1 MLFRMLI
8 PVNYLKKLT
17 IIQKLAMFKKNPDVT
32 KLVANTALNTK
43 IEAVEKKIPNV
54 SKWVTNNVLDTKTG
68 EVKNKIP
75 DVSQLVTNNSFDE
88 KLRNIN
94 QRVTSNNTRHLE
106 AENKYNI
113 PNGANIFL
121 KMNHKII
128 Y

>member
-17 IIQKLAMFKKNPDVT
+17 IIQKLAMFNVT

-113 PNGANIFL
+113 PNGVNIFL